1 MKRNLIL
8 LFSVVVSVCCVA
20 GEMPDGYYNAAAGKS
35 DAELKGT
42 LKSII
47 RNHTVLNYGSGEN
60 SSWYCFYYSDRD
72 TNTNLCM
79 DMYCDDWKPFTTPG
93 EVVAGCNVEH
103 SFAKSWWGGAKVD
116 AYKDCYHLN
125 PSNSTANSARGNYPL
140 GNVDTPTK
148 TVGSLKIGQRH
159 HDGLN
164 EDHYI
169 WEPKDEY
176 KGDFARAYFYMATCY
191 GKDLNG
197 NPDSQFSAYNG
208 WRLDNKD
215 VGSRYAMQNDTY
227 LEFQDWEIEVLI
239 QWHRQDP
246 VSSKEID
253 RADAV
258 NNFQHNR
265 NPFIDYPCL
274 AEYIWGNKKGE
285 PVDFATL
292 KFTRDDDYLSLPEA
306 DKCGC
311 NGEITD
317 PTITAPRN
325 GSSLDFGTAGIGE
338 TVAKNI
344 TVKGVL
350 LTQNLSVQLV
360 GSQAG
365 EFAVSPTELT
375 AEQALNGIGLEVE
388 FTPTTLGKASAQL
401 VISSGEL
408 ARTTT
413 VNLTAVCG
421 FHALP
426 ATNVTSSGF
435 TANWVNGGVESYSLD
450 VYRREERGVSET
462 VIIDEKGLSSA
473 SVSANAHLSISGKT
487 HDESGSLRLGTSSGD
502 GTITIS
508 DIDMTRGATLVVNAK
523 SYGSD
528 QSTLAVTVGDKLLE
542 TITLTSNFVDYTIT
556 IPATSATSIVLSQGT
571 SGKRVNIAN
580 LLLKAGGTAIV
591 NVSLDGFPL
600 SVGGLSYDVAAAVS
614 DDDPLYY
621 TVTPQGGDTSNEIV
635 VKLTQETAINV
646 PTADMPVCV
655 ARDGRIECNVAFR
668 IFDLVGRDVT
678 AANGSLCGIYIVRT
692 AQTVQKVIV
701 TK

>member
-1 MKRNLIL
+1 MKRTLIL
-8 LFSVVVSVCCVA
+8 LFSVAVSLCCIA
-20 GEMPDGYYNAAAGKS
+20 DEMPDGYYNAADGKS
-35 DAELKGT
+35 DAQLKGT

-47 RNHTVLNYGSGEN
+47 RQHTVLDYGSGEN

-93 EVVAGCNVEH
+93 AVVSGCNVEH

-338 TVAKNI
+338 TVAKTI

-401 VISSGEL
+401 VISSSEL
-408 ARTTT
+408 ARATT

-426 ATNVTSSGF
+426 ATNVTTSGF

-450 VYRREERGVSET
+450 VFKRQVSGVAEVTLLEDACNQET
-462 VIIDEKGLSSA
+462 TATTAVGVYYDIDGCVRL
-473 SVSANAHLSISGKT
+473 G
-487 HDESGSLRLGTSSGD
+487 SGSKVGSLTYNNLDLSKGGSV
-502 GTITIS
+502 
-508 DIDMTRGATLVVNAK
+508 VVNAK
-523 SYGSD
+523 YYNTDEGTQMKITAGSVS
-528 QSTLAVTVGDKLLE
+528 QTF
-542 TITLTSNFVDYTIT
+542 TLTNALADYVL
-556 IPATSATSIVLSQGT
+556 PVEAAAENTSVSVVIESVAN
-571 SGKRVNIAN
+571 GKRVNVNNVKVI
-580 LLLKAGGTAIV
+580 GGGENIV
-591 NVSLDGFPL
+591 QVSLDGFPV
-600 SVGGLSYDVAAAVS
+600 SVSGLSYDVVAAVS

-621 TVTPQGGDTSNEIV
+621 TVTPQGGEASDEIKV
-635 VKLTQETAINV
+635 TLTPSTAIGV

-692 AQTVQKVIV
+692 AQTAQKIIV

>member
-1 MKRNLIL
+1 MKRTLIL
-8 LFSVVVSVCCVA
+8 LFSVAVSLCCIA
-20 GEMPDGYYNAAAGKS
+20 DEMPDGYYNAADGKS
-35 DAELKGT
+35 DAALKT
-42 LKSII
+42 ALYNII
-47 RNHTVLNYGSGEN
+47 RVGQRYDYGSGSGHTWEI
-60 SSWYCFYYSDRD
+60 FYYSDRD
-72 TNTNLCM
+72 TLTNRCL
-79 DMYCDDWKPFTTPG
+79 DMYSDEVRYFTTPG
-93 EVVAGCNVEH
+93 AVVSGCNIEH
-103 SFAKSWWGGAKVD
+103 SLAKSWWGGNKND

-125 PSNSTANSARGNYPL
+125 PSDTKANSARGSYPL
-140 GNVDTPTK
+140 GEVVNVTQQE
-148 TVGSLKIGQRH
+148 GSLLIGTNPAY
-159 HDGLN
+159 GSFTV
-164 EDHYI
+164 

-176 KGDFARAYFYMATCY
+176 KGDFARAYFYMVTCY
-191 GKDLNG
+191 ENLSFVG
-197 NPDSQFSAYNG
+197 NTNA
-208 WRLDNKD
+208 KT
-215 VGSRYAMQNDTY
+215 AMQDKNY
-227 LEFQDWEIEVLI
+227 LVFQPWFQEVLI

-285 PVDFATL
+285 SVDFATL

-338 TVAKNI
+338 TVAKTI

-350 LTQNLSVQLV
+350 LAQNLSVQLV

-401 VISSGEL
+401 VISSSEL
-408 ARTTT
+408 ARATT

-473 SVSANAHLSISGKT
+473 SVSANAHLSTSGKT
-487 HDESGSLRLGTSSGD
+487 HDENGSLRLGTSSGD

-542 TITLTSNFVDYTIT
+542 TITLTSSFADYTIT
-556 IPATSATSIVLSQGT
+556 IPATSATAIVLSQGT

-600 SVGGLSYDVAAAVS
+600 SVSGLSYDVAAAVS
-614 DDDPLYY
+614 NDDPLYY

-635 VKLTQETAINV
+635 VKLTQETAISV

>member
-1 MKRNLIL
+1 MKRTLIL
-8 LFSVVVSVCCVA
+8 LFSVAVSLCCIA
-20 GEMPDGYYNAAAGKS
+20 DEMPDGYYNAAAGKR

-79 DMYCDDWKPFTTPG
+79 DMYCDDWEPFTTPG
-93 EVVAGCNVEH
+93 EKVSGCNIEH
-103 SFAKSWWGGAKVD
+103 SFAKSWWGGSEND

-140 GNVDTPTK
+140 GNVETPTK
-148 TVGSLKIGQRH
+148 TVGSLKIGKRH

-164 EDHYI
+164 EDHFI

-191 GKDLNG
+191 GRDLNG
-197 NPDSQFSAYNG
+197 NVPDLKAYNG

-274 AEYIWGNKKGE
+274 AEYIWGNRKGE
-285 PVDFATL
+285 PVDFSRL

-311 NGEITD
+311 NSEITE

-325 GSSLDFGTAGIGE
+325 GSSIDFGTAGVGE
-338 TVAKNI
+338 TVTK
-344 TVKGVL
+344 TVVVKGVL
-350 LTQNLSVQLV
+350 LTKGLSVQIV
-360 GSQAG
+360 GSQADAFG
-365 EFAVSPTELT
+365 VEPTAIT

-401 VISSGEL
+401 VISSSEL
-408 ARTTT
+408 ARATT

-450 VYRREERGVSET
+450 VYRREERGVPET

-473 SVSANAHLSISGKT
+473 SVSANAHLNISGKT
-487 HDESGSLRLGTSSGD
+487 YDESGSLRLGTSSGD

-528 QSTLAVTVGDKLLE
+528 QSTLAVTVSDKLLE
-542 TITLTSNFVDYTIT
+542 TITLTSNFADYTIT
-556 IPATSATSIVLSQGT
+556 IPATSATAIVLSQGT

-635 VKLTQETAINV
+635 VKLTQETASSV

-655 ARDGRIECNVAFR
+655 ARDGRIECSVAFR
-668 IFDLVGRDVT
+668 IYDLVGRDVT

>member
-1 MKRNLIL
+1 MKRTLIL
-8 LFSVVVSVCCVA
+8 LFSVAVSLCCIA
-20 GEMPDGYYNAAAGKS
+20 DEMPDGYYNAADGKS
-35 DAELKGT
+35 DAQLKGT

-47 RNHTVLNYGSGEN
+47 RQHTVIPYSSGTWEV
-60 SSWYCFYYSDRD
+60 FYYSDRD

-93 EVVAGCNVEH
+93 AEVSGCNVEH
-103 SFAKSWWGGAKVD
+103 SFAKSWWGGAEVD

-125 PSNSTANSARGNYPL
+125 PSNKAANSARSNYPL
-140 GNVDTPTK
+140 GNVETPTK
-148 TVGSLKIGQRH
+148 EVGSLKIGQRH
-159 HDGLN
+159 HDALN

-197 NPDSQFSAYNG
+197 NPDSQFSAHNG

-258 NNFQHNR
+258 NHFQHNR

-274 AEYIWGNKKGE
+274 AEYIWGNRKGE
-285 PVDFATL
+285 PVDFSKL

-311 NGEITD
+311 NSEITE

-325 GSSLDFGTAGIGE
+325 GSSIDFGTAGVGE
-338 TVAKNI
+338 TI
-344 TVKGVL
+344 TKTIAVKGVL
-350 LTQNLSVQLV
+350 LTKDLSVQIV
-360 GSQAG
+360 GSQSDAFSV
-365 EFAVSPTELT
+365 EPTAIT
-375 AEQALNGIGLEVE
+375 AEQALNGIELVVE
-388 FTPTTLGKASAQL
+388 FTPSQLGQTTAQL
-401 VISSGEL
+401 VISSSEL
-408 ARTTT
+408 ARSTA

-426 ATNVTSSGF
+426 ATNVTAEGF

-450 VYRREERGVSET
+450 VFKRQVSGVAEVTLLEDACNQET
-462 VIIDEKGLSSA
+462 TATTAVGVYYDIDGCVRLGSS
-473 SVSANAHLSISGKT
+473 SKV
-487 HDESGSLRLGTSSGD
+487 GSLTYKDLDLSKGGSV
-502 GTITIS
+502 
-508 DIDMTRGATLVVNAK
+508 VVNAQYYNTDEGTQMK
-523 SYGSD
+523 ITAGSVS
-528 QSTLAVTVGDKLLE
+528 Q
-542 TITLTSNFVDYTIT
+542 IFTLTNAFADYVL
-556 IPATSATSIVLSQGT
+556 PVEAAAENTSVSVVIESLVN
-571 SGKRVNIAN
+571 GKRVNVNNVKVI
-580 LLLKAGGTAIV
+580 GGGENIV
-591 NVSLDGFPL
+591 QVSLDGFPV
-600 SVGGLSYDVAAAVS
+600 SVSGLSYDVVASVS
-614 DDDPLYY
+614 DDVPIYY
-621 TVTPQGGDTSNEIV
+621 TVTPQGGDPSDEIKVTLTPSTSI
-635 VKLTQETAINV
+635 AV

-655 ARDGRIECNVAFR
+655 ARDGRIECSVACR
-668 IFDLVGRDVT
+668 IYDLVGRDVT

>member
-1 MKRNLIL
+1 MKRTLIL
-8 LFSVVVSVCCVA
+8 LFSVAVSLCCIA
-20 GEMPDGYYNAAAGKS
+20 DEMPDGYYNAADGKS
-35 DAELKGT
+35 DAALKT
-42 LKSII
+42 ALYNII
-47 RNHTVLNYGSGEN
+47 RVGQRYDYGSGSGHTWEI
-60 SSWYCFYYSDRD
+60 FYYSDRD
-72 TNTNLCM
+72 TLTNRCL
-79 DMYCDDWKPFTTPG
+79 DMYSDEVRYFTTPG
-93 EVVAGCNVEH
+93 AVVSGCNIEH
-103 SFAKSWWGGAKVD
+103 SLAKSWWGGDKND

-125 PSNSTANSARGNYPL
+125 PSDTKANSARGSYPL
-140 GNVDTPTK
+140 GEVVNVTQQE
-148 TVGSLKIGQRH
+148 GSLLIGTNPAY
-159 HDGLN
+159 GSFTV
-164 EDHYI
+164 

-176 KGDFARAYFYMATCY
+176 KGDFARAYFYMVTCY
-191 GKDLNG
+191 ENLSFVG
-197 NPDSQFSAYNG
+197 NTNA
-208 WRLDNKD
+208 KT
-215 VGSRYAMQNDTY
+215 AMQDKNY
-227 LEFQDWEIEVLI
+227 LVFQPWFQEVLI

-311 NGEITD
+311 NGEITY

-338 TVAKNI
+338 TVAKTI

-350 LTQNLSVQLV
+350 LAQNLSVQLV

-375 AEQALNGIGLEVE
+375 AEQALNGIALEVE
-388 FTPTTLGKASAQL
+388 FVPTTLGKASAQL
-401 VISSGEL
+401 VISSSEL
-408 ARTTT
+408 ARSTT
-413 VNLTAVCG
+413 VDLTAVCG

-426 ATNVTSSGF
+426 ATNVTAEGF

-450 VYRREERGVSET
+450 VFKRQVSGVAEVTLLEDACNQET
-462 VIIDEKGLSSA
+462 TATTAVSVYYDIDGCVRL
-473 SVSANAHLSISGKT
+473 G
-487 HDESGSLRLGTSSGD
+487 SGSKVGSLTYNNLDLSKGGSV
-502 GTITIS
+502 
-508 DIDMTRGATLVVNAK
+508 VVNAK
-523 SYGSD
+523 YYNTDEGTQMKITAGSVS
-528 QSTLAVTVGDKLLE
+528 QTF
-542 TITLTSNFVDYTIT
+542 TLTNAFADYVL
-556 IPATSATSIVLSQGT
+556 PVEAAAENTSVSVVIESVAN
-571 SGKRVNIAN
+571 GKRVNVNNVKVI
-580 LLLKAGGTAIV
+580 GGGENIV
-591 NVSLDGFPL
+591 QVSLDGFPV
-600 SVGGLSYDVAAAVS
+600 SVSGLSYDVVAAVS
-614 DDDPLYY
+614 NDDPLYY
-621 TVTPQGGDTSNEIV
+621 TVTPQGGEASDEIKV
-635 VKLTQETAINV
+635 TLTPSTAIGV

-655 ARDGRIECNVAFR
+655 ARDGRIECSVAFR
-668 IFDLVGRDVT
+668 IYDLVGRDVT